1 MGVGREQ
8 FAKELQE
15 YSEGQKKKIQIA
27 ESLLT
32 PANLYVWDEALNYVD
47 VFTRMQIEEV
57 LLRYEP
63 SMLIVEHD
71 ARFQER
77 IATKIVEL

>member
-1 MGVGREQ
+1 MGVEREQ
-8 FAKELQE
+8 FTKELQE

-32 PANLYVWDEALNYVD
+32 PANLYLWDEPLNYVD